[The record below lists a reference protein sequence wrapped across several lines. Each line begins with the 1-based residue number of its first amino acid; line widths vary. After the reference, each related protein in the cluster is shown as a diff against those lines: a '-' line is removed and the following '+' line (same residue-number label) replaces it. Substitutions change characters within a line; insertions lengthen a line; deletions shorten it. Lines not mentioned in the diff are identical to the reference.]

1 MRSLFSKIKTKVGLM
16 YVIIFLTLVVL
27 GLSYGA
33 FIYFT
38 DGFKVSDLMISNLMY
53 SIEII
58 EDGSTSEI
66 ENNKVII
73 PGNTKSYYTIII
85 RSVNPITSKYT
96 LAYKSNN
103 TLTVEYTDRT
113 IWPTSGELKG

>member
-1 MRSLFSKIKTKVGLM
+1 MRSLFRRIKTKVGLM

-38 DGFKVSDLMISNLMY
+38 DGFKVSDLMISNLIY
-53 SIEII
+53 SIEIV

-66 ENNKVII
+66 ENNKV
-73 PGNTKSYYTIII
+73 
-85 RSVNPITSKYT
+85 KY
-96 LAYKSNN
+96 L
-103 TLTVEYTDRT
+103 V
-113 IWPTSGELKG
+113 ILKDISI